1 MKSAERTI
9 RGLLAGAG
17 VDLNG
22 DRPSDV
28 QVFDDR
34 FYDRVLSDGAVGFGE
49 AYMDGW
55 WECEALDVMIDRLL
69 RADLESRV
77 SPVKLIGPVLYAKL
91 VNRQRRARAF
101 DIGTR
106 HYDLGNEL
114 YRRMLDKRM
123 TYTCGYWEHAGDLDQ
138 AQEHKLDLSCRKMG
152 LAPGMRVLDIGC
164 GWGSFAGFAAER
176 YGVEVVGVTV
186 SREQLELGREMTRR
200 LPVELRLQDYREV
213 DGTYDRIVS
222 LGMFE
227 HVGVKNYKTFMDVV
241 LRCLKDD
248 GLFLLHTIGTN
259 TPKTAVDPWTDK
271 HIFPGGM
278 LPTAARITAAAEG
291 RLAIEDWHNFG
302 RDYDPTLIAWMAN
315 VDRHRQALQDLGYD
329 EQFYRMWRF
338 FLLSSA
344 GVFRA
349 RRNHLWQIVMS
360 KPDYSGN
367 YRSVRGVA
375 RTQ

>member
-1 MKSAERTI
+1 MNRAERTV
-9 RGLLAGAG
+9 RGLLDGTG
-17 VDLNG
+17 VELNG
-22 DRPSDV
+22 DRPSDLRV
-28 QVFDDR
+28 IDDR
-34 FYDRVLSDGAVGFGE
+34 FYERVLSDGSIGFGE

-77 SPVKLIGPVLYAKL
+77 SPAKLILPVLYAKL
-91 VNRQRRARAF
+91 VNRQRRSRAF
-101 DIGTR
+101 DVATR

-114 YRRMLDKRM
+114 YRRMLDRRM
-123 TYTCGYWEHAGDLDQ
+123 TYTCGYWEHAEDLDQ
-138 AQEHKLDLSCRKMG
+138 AQEHKLDLTCRKME

-186 SREQLELGREMTRR
+186 SKEQVELGREMTSG
-200 LPVELRLQDYREV
+200 LPVDLRLQDYREV
-213 DGTYDRIVS
+213 EGTYDRIVS

-227 HVGVKNYKTFMDVV
+227 HVGLKNYEIFMQVV

-259 TPKTAVDPWTDK
+259 TSATAVDPWTDK

-278 LPTAARITAAAEG
+278 LPTAARISAAVEG
-291 RLAIEDWHNFG
+291 RLVIEDWHNFG
-302 RDYDPTLIAWMAN
+302 LDYDPTLMAWMAN
-315 VDRHRQALQDLGYD
+315 VDRHRHELQDLGYD
-329 EQFYRMWRF
+329 ERFYRMWRF

-344 GVFRA
+344 GGFRA
-349 RRNHLWQIVMS
+349 RRNHLWQIVLS
-360 KPDYSGN
+360 KPGYSGR
-367 YRSVRGVA
+367 YRSVRGPA
-375 RTQ
+375 PR